1 MKKIDLHIHTI
12 VTPSDP
18 YFDYSLD
25 TLKRYVTDSNID
37 CIAITNHNK
46 FDKDQ
51 FVVIKEELSETVV
64 FPGIEVDLEGGHIL
78 MIADNSDLEDF
89 SSRCSLVTKDIPD
102 AKSCIDY
109 DRFIEIF
116 EDLTKYIIIP
126 HIDKSPSIKKPTLHK
141 LGDSIDCGE
150 VQSVKKFLYAL
161 NGGGLPPV
169 LFSDMRS
176 KRDLEKL
183 PVRQTYVDIGELTH
197 SSLKTAL
204 RNSDKLAL
212 TENEGNRFFQ
222 VLEDGLEIST
232 GLNVLLGQRSSGKSH
247 KLNEIFNSEGE
258 DRIKYIRQFELL
270 ERSDSDD
277 ESKFESKLRDGKK
290 HYITEYLKEFK
301 LVVDDVKEINI
312 SQSEKSAERYL
323 ESLKQFA
330 ENQDRHDSFSSTT
343 IFSEEQYKP
352 TSLNSI
358 EELIKSVRNIL
369 DNSNYRDIIDQN
381 IDRDSLINLLK
392 SLILEH
398 NKEYKLNYQK
408 LYVNSI
414 IRDAQAQLNVQSATA
429 PISEVDLYK
438 IALERKSLSKFESI
452 VSSIKTENQESI
464 ESLYGY
470 NIVARKEPYRGASDL
485 RRNNFNKGRFSDA
498 YAKYNNAYEYLQ
510 ELKDIDSIDK
520 SLLHTFFC
528 DINYEVLNS
537 LGYKVSGGERS
548 EFRLLQN
555 INDAYNYD
563 MLMIDEPESSFDNVF
578 LLNKVNK
585 IIKDLSKNMPV
596 ILVTHNNTVGA
607 SINPDY
613 LLYTRKDVID
623 GNVNYNIFYGHP
635 TDKVL
640 HSLNGQTQPNYDV
653 IINCLEA
660 GAEPYKVRGDSY
672 EAIKD

>member
-25 TLKRYVTDSNID
+25 TLNRYVSDSCID

-51 FVVIKEELSETVV
+51 FVAIREELTDTIV

-78 MIADNSDLEDF
+78 MIADNIDLENF
-89 SSRCSLVTKDIPD
+89 SSKCSLVTKDIPD
-102 AKSCIDY
+102 AESCIDY
-109 DRFIEIF
+109 ERFLEIF
-116 EDLTKYIIIP
+116 EDLNQYIIIP

-141 LGDSIDCGE
+141 LGDAIDCGE

-169 LFSDMRS
+169 LFSDMRA
-176 KRDLEKL
+176 KRGLENL
-183 PVRQTYVDIGELTH
+183 PIRQTYVDMGELTH
-197 SSLKTAL
+197 SSLKRAL
-204 RNSDKLAL
+204 RDSDKLAL
-212 TENEGNRFFQ
+212 TESEGNRFFQ
-222 VLEDGLEIST
+222 VLDDGLEIST

-247 KLNEIFNSEGE
+247 KLNEIFNSDSEE
-258 DRIKYIRQFELL
+258 RIKYIKQFELL

-277 ESKFESKLRDGKK
+277 ESKFESKLRDGKA
-290 HYITEYLKEFK
+290 HYISEYLKEFK
-301 LVVDDVKEINI
+301 LVVDDVQNI
-312 SQSEKSAERYL
+312 STSRSEKSVENYL
-323 ESLKQFA
+323 ESLKKFA

-343 IFSEEQYKP
+343 LFSEEQYKP
-352 TSLNSI
+352 ISLSSI

-369 DNSNYRDIIDQN
+369 DNTNYKDIIEQN
-381 IDRDSLINLLK
+381 IEKDSLINLLK
-392 SLILEH
+392 ALILEH
-398 NKEYKLNYQK
+398 NREFKLNSQK

-414 IRDAQAQLNVQSATA
+414 IRDAQSQLNVQSATA
-429 PISEVDLYK
+429 PISEVDLYQV
-438 IALERKSLSKFESI
+438 ALERKSLAKFESI
-452 VSSIKTENQESI
+452 VSSIKGSSQESI
-464 ESLYGY
+464 ESIYGY
-470 NIVARKEPYRGASDL
+470 NIVARKEPYKGANDL
-485 RRNNFNKGRFSDA
+485 RRNNGNKGRFSDA
-498 YAKYNNAYEYLQ
+498 FCKYDNAYDFLQ

-520 SLLHTFFC
+520 SKLHTFFC

-563 MLMIDEPESSFDNVF
+563 MLLIDEPESSFDNVF

-585 IIKDLSKNMPV
+585 IIKDLSKKMPV

-672 EAIKD
+672 EAIKN

>member
-635 TDKVL
+635 TEKVL
-640 HSLNGQTQPNYDV
+640 HSLNGQTQPNHDV

>member
-1 MKKIDLHIHTI
+1 MKKIDLHVHTV

-25 TLKRYVTDSNID
+25 TLRRYVTESNID

-46 FDKDQ
+46 FDKEQ
-51 FVVIKEELSETVV
+51 FLLIREELSKTVV

-78 MIADNSDLEDF
+78 VIADNSDVEDF

-102 AKSCIDY
+102 AKSDIDY
-109 DRFIEIF
+109 NRFIEIF
-116 EDLTKYIIIP
+116 EDLSKYIIIP
-126 HIDKSPSIKKPTLHK
+126 HIDKTPSIKKPTLHK
-141 LGDSIDCGE
+141 LGGVVTCGE

-161 NGGGLPPV
+161 NGTGLTPV
-169 LFSDMRS
+169 LFSDMRA
-176 KRDLEKL
+176 KRDLEHL
-183 PVRQTYVDIGELTH
+183 PVRQTYVDVGELTH

-204 RNSDKLAL
+204 KNSDKLAL
-212 TENEGNRFFQ
+212 TEKEGNRFFQ
-222 VLEDGLEIST
+222 VLDNGLEIST

-247 KLNEIFNSEGE
+247 TLNEIFNYSENE
-258 DRIKYIRQFELL
+258 KIKYIKQFELL

-301 LVVDDVKEINI
+301 SVIDDVKEINI
-312 SQSEKSAERYL
+312 TQSEKSIEKYL

-330 ENQDRHDSFSSTT
+330 ENQDRHDSFSSTA

-352 TSLNSI
+352 TSLSSI

-369 DNSNYRDIIDQN
+369 DNVNYKNIIDQHIN
-381 IDRDSLINLLK
+381 RDGLINLLK
-392 SLILEH
+392 DLIVEH
-398 NKEYKLNYQK
+398 NREYKINAQK

-438 IALERKSLSKFESI
+438 TALDRKNISKFESI
-452 VSSIKTENQESI
+452 VGFIKTESQESI
-464 ESLYGY
+464 ESIYGY
-470 NIVARKEPYRGASDL
+470 NVVARKEPYKGANEL
-485 RRNNFNKGRFSDA
+485 RRNNGNKGRFSDA
-498 YAKYNNAYEYLQ
+498 YEKYDNAYEFLQ
-510 ELKDIDSIDK
+510 ELKEIETIDK
-520 SLLHTFFC
+520 SQLHTFFC

-607 SINPDY
+607 SISPDY

-623 GNVNYNIFYGHP
+623 GEVTYNIFYGHP
-635 TDKVL
+635 TDRVL
-640 HSLNGQTQPNYDV
+640 HSLDGKTQPNYDV

-660 GAEPYKVRGDSY
+660 GAEPYRVRGDSY
-672 EAIKD
+672 EAIKN